1 MIDLSKYK
9 LIAGVDEVGRGC
21 LSGPVV
27 SAAVILKPGF
37 SDKRIKDSK
46 LIKSQKKREEIE
58 AIIKENSVA
67 WATGVCSPEEIDR
80 HNILQ
85 ATFISMRRALDSLF
99 AIPDFLMIDG
109 NSFPGYGN
117 IPYEC
122 YIKGDALHASI
133 SAASILAK
141 TYRDRLM
148 VSLSKEYPDYLWEK
162 NMGYGTRDHMEAIKK
177 IGLSEHHRKTF
188 CTKFI

>member
-1 MIDLSKYK
+1 MNISKYK

-21 LSGPVV
+21 LAGPVV

-58 AIIKENSVA
+58 LVIKENSIA
-67 WATGVCSPEEIDR
+67 WGIGVCSPEEIDR
-80 HNILQ
+80 NNILQ
-85 ATFISMRRALDSLF
+85 ATFISMGRALDSLF

-109 NSFPGYGN
+109 NAFPGYKD

-122 YIKGDALHASI
+122 YIKGDSLHPCI

-148 VSLSKEYPDYLWEK
+148 ISLSEEFPNYLWEK
-162 NMGYGTRDHMEAIKK
+162 NMGYGTRDHIESIKK
-177 IGLSEHHRKTF
+177 VGLSIQHRKTF

>member
-21 LSGPVV
+21 LAGSVV

-58 AIIKENSVA
+58 LVIKENSIS
-67 WATGVCSPEEIDR
+67 WGIGVCSPEEIDR
-80 HNILQ
+80 NNILQ
-85 ATFISMRRALDSLF
+85 ATFISMRRALDSLS
-99 AIPDFLMIDG
+99 AIPNFLMIDG
-109 NSFPGYGN
+109 NAFPSYDN
-117 IPYEC
+117 IPHEC
-122 YIKGDALHASI
+122 YIKGDALHSSI

-148 VSLSKEYPDYLWEK
+148 VTLSKECPDYLWEK

-177 IGLSEHHRKTF
+177 VGLSGHHRKTF